1 MFPIMIQTLILAVLV
16 SVTFPFAFADD
27 ADTSDFSESINGVFD
42 FIDNIAQENIDQ
54 SEMDEQ
60 TTENVQLTLDSGI
73 ESGKT
78 GVKLWFSVHEF
89 FVNLIFAGTTEAD
102 LPIDKDLIVV
112 ISMFAVFFIMIGLV
126 MHLIRQNTKIAL
138 IIVVILVILGMA
150 GIVIE
155 F

>member
-1 MFPIMIQTLILAVLV
+1 MFPITTLTLMAVLI
-16 SVTFPFAFADD
+16 SVITIPVFAEPDD
-27 ADTSDFSESINGVFD
+27 ANFSESINSVFD

-60 TTENVQLTLDSGI
+60 TTDNVQKTLDSGI

-102 LPIDKDLIVV
+102 LPIDKDMIVIISMIVV
-112 ISMFAVFFIMIGLV
+112 FVVMIGIV

-138 IIVVILVILGMA
+138 IIIAILIVLGLT
-150 GIVIE
+150 GVFIE

>member
-1 MFPIMIQTLILAVLV
+1 MFPITTLTLMAVLI
-16 SVTFPFAFADD
+16 SVVTIPVFAEPDD
-27 ADTSDFSESINGVFD
+27 ADFSASINKVFD

-60 TTENVQLTLDSGI
+60 TTDNVQQTLDSGI

-112 ISMFAVFFIMIGLV
+112 ISMFAVFFIMIGIV

-138 IIVVILVILGMA
+138 IIIAILIVLGIT
-150 GIVIE
+150 GVYIE

>member
-1 MFPIMIQTLILAVLV
+1 MFPITTLTLMAVLI
-16 SVTFPFAFADD
+16 SVITIPVFAEPDD
-27 ADTSDFSESINGVFD
+27 ANFSESINSVFD

-60 TTENVQLTLDSGI
+60 TTDNVQKTLDSGI

-102 LPIDKDLIVV
+102 LPIDKAMIVIISMIVV
-112 ISMFAVFFIMIGLV
+112 FVVMIGIV

-138 IIVVILVILGMA
+138 IIIAILIVLG
-150 GIVIE
+150 
-155 F
+155 